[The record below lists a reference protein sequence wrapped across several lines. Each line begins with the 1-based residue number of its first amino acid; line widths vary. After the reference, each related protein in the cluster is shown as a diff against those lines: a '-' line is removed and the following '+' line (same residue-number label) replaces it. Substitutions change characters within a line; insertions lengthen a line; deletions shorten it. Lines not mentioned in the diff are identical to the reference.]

1 MVNAFGVPGCLQR
14 VMGEEENVT
23 IKAYLQ
29 RTRFVCTLQ
38 TNISCL
44 QALARYTPLAE
55 SASAVVA
62 PTIFGSDRDE
72 VLVHVLREIATI
84 SIQS

>member
-1 MVNAFGVPGCLQR
+1 
-14 VMGEEENVT
+14 MGTEEKT
-23 IKAYLQ
+23 IIKTYFQ
-29 RTRFVCTLQ
+29 STRFVCTLQ
-38 TNISCL
+38 INISCL
-44 QALARYTPLAE
+44 QALARYMPLAE

-62 PTIFGSDRDE
+62 PMVFGSDRDE

>member
-1 MVNAFGVPGCLQR
+1 MGVK
-14 VMGEEENVT
+14 ENVI

-29 RTRFVCTLQ
+29 STRFVCTLQ

-55 SASAVVA
+55 TASAVVA

-72 VLVHVLREIATI
+72 VLVQVLREIATI